1 MVRSFSLLLVI
12 LVFCH
17 ISLAQDKY
25 ELSFTVSVKD
35 PAAHIYHVKFHSQG
49 LKKDTL
55 ILKMPV
61 WTPGYYQLMN
71 YASNLENFTVKDG
84 KGGDLNWE
92 RSSANSWKVQSGQAE
107 NIHISYDIKATRP
120 FVASSYVDEERGYI
134 SPAGMFMHPDG
145 MIGSAVSVS
154 FEPLPAWS
162 TVVTGLEPV
171 KGKKNTFMATDYD
184 ILYDSPILMGNL
196 ESFPSFKVGGIPHYF
211 YAFKPG
217 NFDREKFMV
226 DLQKIITTSSNLI
239 GEIPYRHYSFLAIG
253 PGGGGI
259 EHLNSTSIAFNGEQM
274 KTREGMIRMYNFL
287 AHEYF
292 HHYNVKRIRPVEL
305 GPFDYD
311 RGSRTKMLWLSEG
324 VTVYYEYLIL
334 KRAGITTTEE
344 LLREF
349 QNSIRAFEA
358 MPGKLFQTVADA
370 SYYTWEDGPFGKV
383 GDEFN
388 KTISPYDKGPLIGML
403 LDLKIRHETKNKRSL
418 DDLMRLLYNK
428 YYKQMGRGFTEDEF
442 RKEAEQLS
450 GVSLPDIFEYVYT
463 LKPLDYSKY
472 LHYAGLSIDTVLQEL
487 PGAWLGADV
496 RERNDTLFI
505 SNTEWRSPA
514 WEAGLRRQ
522 QYILN
527 VNGEKINASKF
538 NQLISMSKPGEKIKI
553 GYSGTAGV
561 KETYVTLGIK
571 KERSYKI
578 SIDPSPDP
586 LQASIQ
592 KSWLGN

>member
-12 LVFCH
+12 LAFCH
-17 ISLAQDKY
+17 VSLAQGKH

-35 PAAHIYHVKFHSQG
+35 PAAHLYHVEFHSKG

-55 ILKMPV
+55 IFKLPV
-61 WTPGYYQLMN
+61 WTPGYYQVMN
-71 YASNLENFTVKDG
+71 YASNLENLTVKDG
-84 KGGDLNWE
+84 KGKDLIWE
-92 RSSANSWKVQSGQAE
+92 RASENSWKVHSLNTE
-107 NIHISYDIKATRP
+107 NINISYDVKAIRS
-120 FVASSYVDEERGYI
+120 FVASSYVDGERGYI

-145 MIGSAVSVS
+145 MISSAVTVRV
-154 FEPLPAWS
+154 EPLPAWS
-162 TVVTGLEPV
+162 TVATGLEPV
-171 KGKKNTFMATDYD
+171 KDKKHTFFAADYD
-184 ILYDSPILMGNL
+184 VLYDSPILMGNL
-196 ESFPSFKVGGIPHYF
+196 ESFPPFRVKGIPHYF

-217 NFDREKFMV
+217 NFDREKFMG
-226 DLQKIITTSSNLI
+226 DLQKIVTASSDLI
-239 GEIPYRHYSFLAIG
+239 GDIPYQHYSFLAIG

-334 KRAGITTTEE
+334 KRAGLTTTEE
-344 LLREF
+344 LLKEL

-370 SYYTWEDGPFGKV
+370 SYYTWEEGPYGKV
-383 GDEFN
+383 KDSVN
-388 KTISPYDKGPLIGML
+388 KTISAYSKGPLIGVL
-403 LDLKIRHETKNKRSL
+403 LDLKIRYETKNKRSL

-450 GVSLPDIFEYVYT
+450 GSSLQDVFDYVYT
-463 LKPLDYSKY
+463 LKPLDYPKY
-472 LHYAGLSIDTVLQEL
+472 LHYAGLSIDTVSQE
-487 PGAWLGADV
+487 
-496 RERNDTLFI
+496 
-505 SNTEWRSPA
+505 
-514 WEAGLRRQ
+514 
-522 QYILN
+522 
-527 VNGEKINASKF
+527 K
-538 NQLISMSKPGEKIKI
+538 
-553 GYSGTAGV
+553 
-561 KETYVTLGIK
+561 
-571 KERSYKI
+571 SYKI